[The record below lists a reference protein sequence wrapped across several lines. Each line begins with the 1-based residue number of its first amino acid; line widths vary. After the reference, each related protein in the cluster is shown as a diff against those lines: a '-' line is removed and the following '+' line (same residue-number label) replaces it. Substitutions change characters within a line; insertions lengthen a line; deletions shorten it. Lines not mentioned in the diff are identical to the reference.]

1 MRRNLWS
8 SGALFAALLILAATA
23 ALAEVSVV
31 IGYDTRAVGE
41 IDPCG

>member
-1 MRRNLWS
+1 MRRNSWS
-8 SGALFAALLILAATA
+8 SGALLASLLILVASA